1 MISLSNTGDYV
12 IVFLLAAIAGLVGG
26 LAAELLLSRDGETG
40 TFELPGRKGAFFD
53 LGGFAPLLVGG
64 VVGVAI
70 LIVFPP
76 ETTITTNATDGTST
90 AFRAYDTVR
99 LVATSLVAGSAGG
112 SVLSGLQARV
122 TAAVNESRVQFTAA
136 AGEQALEQLRETAT
150 AEASE
155 HIRAV
160 VNAVSGSGAPRG
172 ARPRGALGDAPPGA
186 LGDAPPGP
194 ASPAPEAVAE
204 EAIAA
209 FEASMQRRTGQARAA
224 IDAASSTPRGR
235 QVDAG

>member
-1 MISLSNTGDYV
+1 MITLGSPGDYLF
-12 IVFLLAAIAGLVGG
+12 VFLLAAIAGVVGG

-40 TFELPGRKGAFFD
+40 TFELPARKGALFD

-76 ETTITTNATDGTST
+76 ETTIVTNTTDGTTT

-112 SVLSGLQARV
+112 SVLSALQARV

-136 AGEQALEQLRETAT
+136 AAEQQLEQLRATAT

-155 HIRAV
+155 RIRAV
-160 VNAVSGSGAPRG
+160 VNAVSAAEATPG
-172 ARPRGALGDAPPGA
+172 ARPRGALS
-186 LGDAPPGP
+186 DAPPGP
-194 ASPAPEAVAE
+194 AAVAPELVAE
-204 EAIAA
+204 EAIASLA
-209 FEASMQRRTGQARAA
+209 ASLERHTGQGRAA
-224 IDAASSTPRGR
+224 IDAAANAPRR
-235 QVDAG
+235 R